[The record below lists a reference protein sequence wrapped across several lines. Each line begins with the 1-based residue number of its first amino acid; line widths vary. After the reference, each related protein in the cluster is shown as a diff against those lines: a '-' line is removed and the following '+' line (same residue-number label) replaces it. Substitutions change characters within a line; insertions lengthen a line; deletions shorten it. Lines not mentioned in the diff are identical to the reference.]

1 MNSSVPTRALT
12 PQEVVLGVAVPHWPL
27 PMSLQVN
34 PAAKEAVQ
42 RHHWWLCEHGLA
54 DAGDLADPLIGL
66 DAARIVACA
75 YPRADLDT
83 LCLASDWTG
92 WYLHFDDYF
101 DETPLGGSAT
111 LARGTVDFLYET
123 AGQPS
128 RPPPAGYAGSLQRTR
143 GAFRD
148 LMTRTREVMAPV
160 QYRIFTSHLE
170 DYFGALVAEASNR
183 ERQAV
188 LDIDDYCALRRDT
201 GPCLPLVDLIEQAE
215 SVRLPQAFYAS
226 PVFEQLINTTAD
238 IASWINDVFS
248 AAKEQERG
256 DIHNLVLVTQRATG
270 ASLTEAARLAIARIS
285 DHLDLLDSAQQD
297 LARQRA
303 AGTLAPTAHD
313 AIERWISGLRA
324 FLHHGDWYL
333 GHPRYDHRDG
343 AR

>member
-1 MNSSVPTRALT
+1 MNSSVPERTLT

-27 PMSLQVN
+27 PMSMQVN
-34 PAAKEAVQ
+34 PAAKEAMQ
-42 RHHWWLCEHGLA
+42 RHHGWLCKHGLA
-54 DAGDLADPLIGL
+54 DPGDLADPLIGL
-66 DAARIVACA
+66 NAARIVALA

-111 LARGTVDFLYET
+111 LARGTIEFLC
-123 AGQPS
+123 AAPGQPGLL
-128 RPPPAGYAGSLQRTR
+128 PPARYAVSLQRTR
-143 GAFRD
+143 GAYCE
-148 LMTRTREVMAPV
+148 LMARTRDVMAPV
-160 QYRIFTSHLE
+160 QYRIFTSHME
-170 DYFGALVAEASNR
+170 AYFGALVAEASNR
-183 ERQAV
+183 ERRAV
-188 LDIDDYCALRRDT
+188 LDIDEYCALRRDT
-201 GPCLPLVDLIEQAE
+201 GPCLPLVDLIELSE

-226 PVFEQLINTTAD
+226 PVFERLINTTAD

-270 ASLTEAARLAIARIS
+270 SSLAEATRLAIARIS
-285 DHLDLLDSAQQD
+285 DHLGLLDTAQQA

-303 AGTLAPTAHD
+303 AGSLAPTAHD

-324 FLHHGDWYL
+324 FLHHGGWYL
-333 GHPRYDHRDG
+333 RHPRYDHREG
-343 AR
+343 AA